1 MRFLPF
7 FLVILNCLVAFSQ
20 NTVRD
25 KLELKT
31 RVTQKINALQ
41 LHISTIADKK
51 IDEKDKLD
59 AIKTALRSFIPD
71 AQVETSSKYRKEV
84 KKYSVKGYL
93 NRLRIL
99 NYSDVKIT
107 YTNIAR
113 VSDFKQGPDGKWYG
127 TATIYQK
134 FTGFGKDG
142 QIKYQDTTTKDIAVV
157 AEKNRYWDIYLGDI
171 KAVETK

>member
-1 MRFLPF
+1 MRFLPLLLIF
-7 FLVILNCLVAFSQ
+7 IYTSTALGQ
-20 NTVRD
+20 NTKRD
-25 KLELKT
+25 KLELEK
-31 RVTQKINALQ
+31 RVAYKINALQ
-41 LHISTIADKK
+41 LHITTIADKK
-51 IDEKDKLD
+51 VDEKYKLN
-59 AIKTALRSFIPD
+59 AINTATRLFIPNSK
-71 AQVETSSKYRKEV
+71 VEVSSKYSA
-84 KKYSVKGYL
+84 SVIKRPIKAYL
-93 NRLRIL
+93 HRLRTL
-99 NYSDVKIT
+99 NYTDVKIT

-171 KAVETK
+171 KAHEPK